1 MVPRT
6 LELLRGYEL
15 DQRRRALRPN
25 TIRRRMDDLRSY
37 ARYIDVPILEAT
49 APDIEAWL
57 ATRGKE
63 PRTRASLVSCVS
75 CFYQWAIREEF
86 ADRDPTTRVPRP
98 KLRRYLPRPISDD
111 DLSVALKMAT
121 PTMRAWLALMAYAG
135 LRCQEVAGIDV
146 GHLMWHTDPPLLL
159 VAEAKGG
166 NERTVPLA
174 LEAELAIRN
183 LGVPRSGHL
192 FRKPNGNPF
201 TPANVS
207 RLTSVYLTDVGIDAT
222 AHQLRHWFGSRV
234 YGQTLDLRAT
244 QELMGHASPTT
255 TAIYTAFAT
264 GAATAV
270 VRSLSVS
277 V

>member
-1 MVPRT
+1 M
-6 LELLRGYEL
+6 ELLRGYEL

-25 TIRRRMDDLRSY
+25 TVRRRMDELRAFARSLDL
-37 ARYIDVPILEAT
+37 PILEAD
-49 APDIEAWL
+49 PRHVEAWL
-57 ATRGKE
+57 ATRGQA
-63 PRTRASLVSCVS
+63 PRTRANLVSCVS
-75 CFYQWAIREEF
+75 CFYQWAQREEYT
-86 ADRDPTTRVPRP
+86 DRDPTSRVPRP

-111 DLSVALKMAT
+111 DLSVALRMAP
-121 PTMRAWLALMAYAG
+121 PTMRAWLALMAFAG

-146 GHLMWHTDPPLLL
+146 GHLMWHTDPPMLL

-174 LEAELAIRN
+174 LEAELSIRAC
-183 LGVPRSGHL
+183 GMPRHGSL
-192 FRKPNGNPF
+192 FRKLNGSPY

-207 RLTSVYLTDVGIDAT
+207 RLTSVYLSDLGIDAT

-255 TAIYTAFAT
+255 TAIYTAFAS
-264 GAATAV
+264 GAAGGI
-270 VRSLSVS
+270 VRSLTV
-277 V
+277 